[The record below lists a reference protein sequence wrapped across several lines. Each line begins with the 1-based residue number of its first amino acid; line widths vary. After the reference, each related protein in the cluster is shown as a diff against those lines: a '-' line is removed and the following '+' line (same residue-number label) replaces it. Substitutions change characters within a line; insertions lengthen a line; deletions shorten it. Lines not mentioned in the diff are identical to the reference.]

1 MSHPPVAESSTYHP
15 KKVRMSSY
23 DFDRD
28 LDFWQLPKPLKGKER
43 EWHVIARS
51 TQKVPFGYRE
61 HPDNFHLFEPVVKE
75 LEALELAKRHLKQYS
90 YKAVAAWL
98 TKETGR
104 SITPDGLRK
113 RIEVERRRKR
123 ASAIKRKLAARLQE
137 TLDQIEKLE
146 KGRVGAYSVREQE

>member
-1 MSHPPVAESSTYHP
+1 MS
-15 KKVRMSSY
+15 KY

-28 LDFWQLPKPLKGKER
+28 LDFWQLPKPPKGKER
-43 EWHVIARS
+43 EWHVIARC

-75 LEALELAKRHLKQYS
+75 LEALELAKNHLKQYS
-90 YKAVAAWL
+90 YKAVAGWL

-123 ASAIKRKLAARLQE
+123 AVAIKRKLAARLQE
-137 TLDQIEKLE
+137 TLDEIEKLE
-146 KGRVGAYSVREQE
+146 KGRVGAYSESEPDENS